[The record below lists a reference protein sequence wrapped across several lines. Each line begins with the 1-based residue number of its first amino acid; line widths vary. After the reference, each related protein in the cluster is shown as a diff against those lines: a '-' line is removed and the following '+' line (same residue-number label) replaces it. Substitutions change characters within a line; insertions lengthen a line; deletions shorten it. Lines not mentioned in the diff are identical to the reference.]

1 MIRTEVS
8 GHSFIPVYINCIR
21 EEIMLRKKIEKALNQ
36 QINKE
41 MYSAY
46 LYMAMSAFSDFKGL
60 KGFSNWFYVQYQEE
74 MEHAMRIYQY
84 IQGQGGQVELMAVEK
99 PAKDFGSPMDMF
111 EATLKHE
118 QFITKSI
125 NDLMDLAITE
135 KDHATQIML
144 QWFVSEQIEEES
156 NDNEIIAK
164 LKLIGKDGNGLFM
177 VDKDLGAR
185 VFTSELGTEE

>member
-1 MIRTEVS
+1 MVS
-8 GHSFIPVYINCIR
+8 
-21 EEIMLRKKIEKALNQ
+21 KKIEKALNG

-46 LYMAMSAFSDFKGL
+46 LYMAMSTFSDFKGL

-74 MEHAMRIYQY
+74 MEHAMRLYQY
-84 IQGQGGQVELMAVEK
+84 IQGQGGQVELMAIEK
-99 PAKDFGSPMDMF
+99 PPKDFGSPMDMF

-125 NDLMDLAITE
+125 NELMDLAVAE

-156 NDNEIIAK
+156 NDNEIIDK
-164 LKLIGKDGNGLFM
+164 LKLMGKEGNGLFM
-177 VDKDLGAR
+177 IDKDLAAR
-185 VFTSELGTEE
+185 IFASELGTEE

>member
-1 MIRTEVS
+1 
-8 GHSFIPVYINCIR
+8 
-21 EEIMLRKKIEKALNQ
+21 MLGKKIEKALNQ

-46 LYMAMSAFSDFKGL
+46 LYMAMSSFSDFKGL

-156 NDNEIIAK
+156 NDNEIIDK

-177 VDKDLGAR
+177 VDKDLGTR
-185 VFTSELGTEE
+185 VFTSELVTEE